1 MRTLAPL
8 VQWHPTPQVL
18 PAKCSV
24 TINTADVPRR
34 LRSHQFLLS
43 ASGHTESVLSHVREN
58 TSTCGFRS
66 ATHGGCACHC
76 CKQCGRRAPTTI
88 EGIRAPGRAWRAWE
102 DHPKSCT
109 SILVDCRRRFT
120 PSAPP
125 SGCRPAYPPPAP
137 SSAAELMGSRWP
149 SCMVGGWSYLGGA
162 LFPCFVKGSCR
173 EGTSVL
179 NVPRFWS
186 PPSMHLGN
194 LVKGGWRGAAGCA
207 LSPAVPL
214 CERRDALQC
223 HWLTRP
229 APPCVSAHSSCLGL
243 VNVLSPCGGR
253 ASPGQPSSRDRVCG
267 DASNSQGVTVP
278 SALHWAHLL

>member
-1 MRTLAPL
+1 MVVVEDGSWSEALPSRPRVGVNQRETSSLRKPSGAESLGRMGSTPDHKAPVHGRRTQELRMRTLAPL

-18 PAKCSV
+18 PAKCSMTV
-24 TINTADVPRR
+24 NTADVPRR
-34 LRSHQFLLS
+34 LCSHQFLLS

-88 EGIRAPGRAWRAWE
+88 EGIRAPGRAWRARE

-137 SSAAELMGSRWP
+137 SSAAAVKGEVLSSWAA
-149 SCMVGGWSYLGGA
+149 GGHPAWWADGLTRVA
-162 LFPCFVKGSCR
+162 PCFH
-173 EGTSVL
+173 VL
-179 NVPRFWS
+179 
-186 PPSMHLGN
+186 
-194 LVKGGWRGAAGCA
+194 
-207 LSPAVPL
+207 
-214 CERRDALQC
+214 
-223 HWLTRP
+223 
-229 APPCVSAHSSCLGL
+229 
-243 VNVLSPCGGR
+243 
-253 ASPGQPSSRDRVCG
+253 
-267 DASNSQGVTVP
+267 
-278 SALHWAHLL
+278 